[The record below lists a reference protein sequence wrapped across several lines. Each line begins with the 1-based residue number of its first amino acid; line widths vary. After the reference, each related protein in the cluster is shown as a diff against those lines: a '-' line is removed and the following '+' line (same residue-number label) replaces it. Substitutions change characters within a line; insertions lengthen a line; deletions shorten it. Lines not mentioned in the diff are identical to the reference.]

1 VGTEFIIQ
9 LNDYETD
16 LITTV
21 SIQTL
26 VSAAVFNS
34 GTVCYV
40 LEFTFCCEC
49 GLRLQGLHDTPRR
62 NVPSPDHPHAGNF
75 NEFLQLITQTI
86 RKLQNKDILLEI
98 GHHNGFPKKQKPLHV
113 EGEEINYG
121 APTNIA
127 SRPLQACQTRNDG
140 HCQGLCTLMWSAR
153 IV

>member
-1 VGTEFIIQ
+1 VGTKFIIQ

-34 GTVCYV
+34 VTVCDV
-40 LEFTFCCEC
+40 LEFPFCCEC

-62 NVPSPDHPHAGNF
+62 NVPSPDHPHAGNV

-98 GHHNGFPKKQKPLHV
+98 GHHNGFSKKQKPLYMWK
-113 EGEEINYG
+113 EKRSIM
-121 APTNIA
+121 AL
-127 SRPLQACQTRNDG
+127 LQT
-140 HCQGLCTLMWSAR
+140 
-153 IV
+153 